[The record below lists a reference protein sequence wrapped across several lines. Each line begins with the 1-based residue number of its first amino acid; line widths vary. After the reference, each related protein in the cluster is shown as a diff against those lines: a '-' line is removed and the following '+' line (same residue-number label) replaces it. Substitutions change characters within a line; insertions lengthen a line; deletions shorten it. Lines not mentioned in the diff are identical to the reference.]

1 MASKK
6 STSKSAAKKSAAKKS
21 EAPKRAAP
29 INEGERRRAAAN
41 KAQELFAWE
50 RYAILNLDDASLLAN
65 LAELQKLLARNCT
78 TADICNYLRKFAA
91 WLIWFQYDYT
101 RLRRAVC
108 NVERRAWGGPGDP
121 SLRFCSN
128 GTGSEPADPT
138 PPPIWS

>member
-6 STSKSAAKKSAAKKS
+6 STSKSAAKKGAAKKGA
-21 EAPKRAAP
+21 APKSAP
-29 INEGERRRAAAN
+29 INEGERRRAARGRAY
-41 KAQELFAWE
+41 ELYGE
-50 RYAILNLDDASLLAN
+50 QLNAIVSVDIADVVAN
-65 LAELQKLLARNCT
+65 LAELQKLLARNNCT
-78 TADICNYLRKFAA
+78 TADICNYLKKLAA
-91 WLIWFQYDYT
+91 WLVWFQYDYT

-121 SLRFCSN
+121 SLRVCSN